1 MSGKQTFR
9 RNRRH
14 RARQRE
20 LEYENPVRGQII
32 PGEIIQVEEDS
43 VLVDIGAKRD
53 AIVPRADLDR
63 LDDELLQSLHQGDE
77 VPVYVMRTAKIG
89 GDLLVSINR
98 GLEQED
104 WNRAEEMLES
114 GEAVD
119 LEIIAQ
125 NKGGVVVRFGRLRGF
140 VPNSHIPDLRRDGD
154 KEKLHEQKETMI
166 GDSLM
171 VKVIEVNQKRRRLV
185 LSGRAARQERRR
197 HRLKEL
203 DPGSTVTGTVVNLVD
218 FGAFVDLGGV
228 DGLIHISE
236 LEWSRVE
243 HPSEV
248 LKVGEEV
255 EVEITKVEVERERVS
270 LSRKNLMP
278 SPWDS
283 ITGRYSAGDLIEGEI
298 TNVRDFGAFVM
309 LPEGI
314 EGLIHLSEIGIIG
327 PGSPGDVVH
336 PSDKVLARII
346 EIDPDR
352 QRISLSLSRVS
363 KDEQLNWLENRAE
376 EAPEVELVE
385 EDEGEPTDFDA
396 ELEAELSRR
405 MGEEPTPESD
415 TTLATAEVE
424 GLTEAVVEGEAATEA
439 VALDDEEVSP
449 TSEAYAEVTTEEEP
463 EAQREGMAA
472 IEEPD
477 EEEST
482 PDLEAEAEV
491 AAEDKME
498 AQPQAVAEM
507 EDPGDSTPED
517 TD

>member
-1 MSGKQTFR
+1 MTSTTMEEIENIEPDSENWEDLF
-9 RNRRH
+9 
-14 RARQRE
+14 E
-20 LEYENPVRGQII
+20 EMLDEYEYETPVRGQII

-43 VLVDIGAKRD
+43 VLVDIGAKHD

-63 LDDELLQSLHQGDE
+63 LDDELIESLSQGDE
-77 VPVYVMRTAKIG
+77 VPVYVMRTAKVG

-104 WNRAEEMLES
+104 WNRAEKMIDS
-114 GEAVD
+114 GEAVE

-154 KEKLHEQKETMI
+154 KEKLQEQKEEMI
-166 GDSLM
+166 GDALL

-185 LSGRAARQERRR
+185 LSGRAARQERRL

-203 DPGSTVTGTVVNLVD
+203 DPGTTVKGTVVNLVD

-248 LKVGEEV
+248 LEVGEEV

-270 LSRKNLMP
+270 LSRKNLKP

-283 ITGRYSAGDLIEGEI
+283 ITERHASGDLIEGEI

-314 EGLIHLSEIGIIG
+314 EGLIHLSEIGIVG
-327 PGSPGDVVH
+327 PGSPQDVVH
-336 PSDKVLARII
+336 PGDKVLARII
-346 EIDPDR
+346 EIEPER

-363 KDEQLNWLENRAE
+363 KDEQLNWLESQREVAPEAE
-376 EAPEVELVE
+376 E
-385 EDEGEPTDFDA
+385 EGEADTVAELTDFDA

-405 MGEEPTPESD
+405 MGEEPAAEEIIEGEAALTEGD
-415 TTLATAEVE
+415 AVATAEVGAADAAIASE
-424 GLTEAVVEGEAATEA
+424 SPGEAE
-439 VALDDEEVSP
+439 SP
-449 TSEAYAEVTTEEEP
+449 NVEQDPEPTAEVETEP
-463 EAQREGMAA
+463 TQAT
-472 IEEPD
+472 
-477 EEEST
+477 S
-482 PDLEAEAEV
+482 EAEAEEGSD
-491 AAEDKME
+491 AEE
-498 AQPQAVAEM
+498 E
-507 EDPGDSTPED
+507 ESN
-517 TD
+517 